1 MSKYLFILIGI
12 AVLAIVALAI
22 VGTWNFAK
30 DNPVREAQAQATAA
44 VIYRQMT
51 PSVTATPTPNGT
63 PTPNLAVIALTAAAQ
78 EQAAQLQAEREKR
91 AAELEKAKLNQEVEL
106 AKIAA
111 EQEALKLSF
120 TATAAYDATQF
131 ALAMQATQTQT
142 VKDNIAG
149 TKTATAVYAADV
161 LTQIAIPVVQTVEWA
176 NAVKVSNAA
185 EVYKASIYTKTFT
198 PTFIIIILSFAVIF
212 ALFKWLEVRTI
223 SRDESQR
230 NKTLTIHH
238 KKGTTVANQDRIPG
252 GLFTVSKD
260 GTVIIHQADREEQS
274 RTVERAQWVDGLQ
287 ALPPG
292 REREAGRIMNN
303 ILGRSSQPQRFSL
316 LGDGSLKS
324 VLHEADDLMMEED
337 A

>member
-1 MSKYLFILIGI
+1 MDDGKTIIIFGLAFLLLAAASVGSGQSDPLTPALNQAQTNL
-12 AVLAIVALAI
+12 AV
-22 VGTWNFAK
+22 G
-30 DNPVREAQAQATAA
+30 AQATAA

-63 PTPNLAVIALTAAAQ
+63 PTPNLAMIALTAAAQ
-78 EQAAQLQAEREKR
+78 EQAAQLQAEREK
-91 AAELEKAKLNQEVEL
+91 AKLDQEVEL

-111 EQEALKLSF
+111 EQEALRLSF

-149 TKTATAVYAADV
+149 TKTATAVYAADIQ
-161 LTQIAIPVVQTVEWA
+161 TQTAIPIIQTVEWA
-176 NAVKVSNAA
+176 NAVKVAEAANA
-185 EVYKASIYTKTFT
+185 YSASIYTRTFA
-198 PTFIIIILSFAVIF
+198 PTFVIIVLSVAMIF

-223 SRDESQR
+223 PRDEAQR

-238 KKGTTVANQDRIPG
+238 RNGTTVANQDRIPG

-274 RTVERAQWVDGLQ
+274 RTVERAQWVDVLQ

-292 REREAGRIMNN
+292 REREAGKIMNN

-324 VLHEADDLMMEED
+324 VLHEADDLMMEDE
-337 A
+337 

>member
-63 PTPNLAVIALTAAAQ
+63 PTPNLAMIALTAAAQ
-78 EQAAQLQAEREKR
+78 EQAAQLQAEREK
-91 AAELEKAKLNQEVEL
+91 AKLDQEVEL

-111 EQEALKLSF
+111 EQEALRLSF

-149 TKTATAVYAADV
+149 TKTATAVYAADIQ
-161 LTQIAIPVVQTVEWA
+161 TQTAIPIIQTVEWA
-176 NAVKVSNAA
+176 NAVKVAEAANA
-185 EVYKASIYTKTFT
+185 YSASIYTRTFA
-198 PTFIIIILSFAVIF
+198 PTFVIIVLSVAMIF

-223 SRDESQR
+223 PRDEAQR

-238 KKGTTVANQDRIPG
+238 RNGTTVANQDRIPG

-292 REREAGRIMNN
+292 REREAGKIMNN

-324 VLHEADDLMMEED
+324 VLHEADDLMMEDE
-337 A
+337 

>member
-12 AVLAIVALAI
+12 IVALA
-22 VGTWNFAK
+22 VSSTWNLAK
-30 DNPVREAQAQATAA
+30 ENPVREAQAQATAA

-63 PTPNLAVIALTAAAQ
+63 PTPNLAAIALTAAAQ
-78 EQAAQLQAEREKR
+78 EQAAQAQIEREKR

-120 TATAAYDATQF
+120 TATAAHDATQM
-131 ALAMQATQTQT
+131 AIAVAGTQTQT

-149 TKTATAVYAADV
+149 TKTATAVYASDM
-161 LTQIAIPVVQTVEWA
+161 LTQTALPVVQTVEWA
-176 NAVKVSNAA
+176 NAVKVAEAA
-185 EVYKASIYTKTFT
+185 DAYRASVYTRTFT
-198 PTFIIIILSFAVIF
+198 PTIIILSLSAAMII
-212 ALFKWLEVRTI
+212 ALFRWLEIRTI
-223 SRDESQR
+223 PRDDAQR

-238 KKGTTVANQDRIPG
+238 RNGTTVANQDRIPG

-324 VLHEADDLMMEED
+324 VFNEADELMMEGEE
-337 A
+337 